1 MEIVIKIP
9 DEIYKK
15 YMDDRTHVTDVLH
28 AVRHGTLLPKGH
40 GDLIDRNDL
49 SLMTVHLVDGVF
61 LCDAPTIIEADR
73 GE

>member
-28 AVRHGTLLPKGH
+28 AVRHGTPLPEGH
-40 GDLIDRNDL
+40 TFEI
-49 SLMTVHLVDGVF
+49 TKDGE
-61 LCDAPTIIEADR
+61 IIEKS
-73 GE
+73 